1 LPIEPLVDEVVAAAQ
16 PLVEKQDNTLTVERG
31 PELGD
36 IWADPE
42 RVRQALLSVLS
53 NASKFTRGG
62 ALTLRVVR
70 EQAQDGQAWL
80 AVRVADTGLGMTP
93 EQLSRASAPFWQADP
108 STTRRHSGAG
118 LGLALAQRLCALMG
132 GALVAESEPGV
143 GTVCTVRLPAA
154 PQLRAPESQIIP

>member
-1 LPIEPLVDEVVAAAQ
+1 LPIEPLVDDVVAAAR
-16 PLVEKQDNTLTVERG
+16 PLVEKHDNTLRVERG
-31 PELGD
+31 AELGD

-53 NASKFTRGG
+53 NASKFTQRGV
-62 ALTLRVVR
+62 LTVHLAR
-70 EQAQDGQAWL
+70 EQAEDGQAWL
-80 AVRVADTGLGMTP
+80 AVRVADTGLGMTA
-93 EQLSRASAPFWQADP
+93 EQLSRASAPFWQADA

-143 GTVCTVRLPAA
+143 GTVCTLRLPAA
-154 PQLRAPESQIIP
+154 PQL